1 MIYWKEQD
9 GSAPVPIPEC
19 TGKTGEAGVISMF
32 FNSEEIAYIRER
44 SAEMERSGS
53 LAPGV
58 LDLLFNK
65 GWFKLFV
72 PKRLGGSMTPLPD
85 AVRLFEE
92 ASWVDGNVGWTITIG
107 SGGGFFVPFLPP
119 ATAERI
125 FSPPQAVVAGS
136 GMPTGTARR
145 VEGGYIVSGQWKYC
159 SGSKHASLF
168 TANAL
173 IDNDGAA
180 ADPDMRSFAFLPD
193 QVTIEED
200 WDAFGLQATDSH
212 TISVREQFVPEEM
225 TFLLTERQTEDR
237 DAIYDYPFLP
247 FAQASFAGVAVGLGR
262 RFLDEAERMLEAR
275 RTAWSA
281 SERAAFVERLL
292 AAQRSK
298 LAAAV
303 EPFYGDL
310 ESSWER
316 MAGGEALDDDEQARV
331 SASCRHAART
341 ALECAQA
348 VFPYMGMTSVMKSDP
363 LNRVWRDLQ
372 TACHHSL
379 LVSFEDGGA
388 GMGE

>member
-1 MIYWKEQD
+1 
-9 GSAPVPIPEC
+9 
-19 TGKTGEAGVISMF
+19 MF

-44 SAEMERSGS
+44 SADMERSGS
-53 LAPGV
+53 LAAGV
-58 LDLLFNK
+58 LDLLINK

-72 PKRLGGSMTPLPD
+72 PKRLGGSMMPLPE

-119 ATAERI
+119 ASAERL

-173 IDNDGAA
+173 IDNDGNALIDNDGAA
-180 ADPDMRSFAFLPD
+180 AEPDMRSFAFLPD
-193 QVTIEED
+193 QVTIGED

-237 DAIYDYPFLP
+237 DPIYDYPFLP
-247 FAQASFAGVAVGLGR
+247 FAQASFAGVAAGLGR
-262 RFLDEAERMLEAR
+262 RFLDEAERMLEAQR
-275 RTAWSA
+275 AAWSA

-303 EPFYGDL
+303 EPFYGEL

-316 MAGGEALDDDEQARV
+316 VAGGDVLDEDEQARV
-331 SASCRHAART
+331 TASCRHAARA

-348 VFPYMGMTSVMKSDP
+348 VFPYMGMTSVMKSAP

-379 LVSFEDGGA
+379 LVSFEDGA
-388 GMGE
+388 EQKWVSS

>member
-1 MIYWKEQD
+1 
-9 GSAPVPIPEC
+9 
-19 TGKTGEAGVISMF
+19 MF

-44 SAEMERSGS
+44 SADMERSGS

-72 PKRLGGSMTPLPD
+72 PKRLGGSMTPLPE

-119 ATAERI
+119 ASAERL
-125 FSPPQAVVAGS
+125 FAPPEAVVAGS

-145 VEGGYIVSGQWKYC
+145 VEGGYIVTGQWQYC

-173 IDNDGAA
+173 IGHNGAA
-180 ADPDMRSFAFLPD
+180 AEPEMRAFAFLPH
-193 QVTIEED
+193 QVAIEED

-212 TISVREQFVPEEM
+212 TISVREQFVPEDM

-237 DAIYDYPFLP
+237 DPIYDYPFLP
-247 FAQASFAGVAVGLGR
+247 FAQASFAGVAIGLGR
-262 RFLDEAERMLEAR
+262 RFLDEAEEMLEAR
-275 RTAWSA
+275 RAAWSA
-281 SERAAFVERLL
+281 SERAALVERLL
-292 AAQRSK
+292 AAQRLK

-303 EPFYGDL
+303 EPFYSEL
-310 ESSWER
+310 ESSWGRVAE
-316 MAGGEALDDDEQARV
+316 GGTLDEDEQARV
-331 SASCRHAART
+331 TASCRHAARA

-348 VFPYMGMTSVMKSDP
+348 VFPYMGIASVMKSAP
-363 LNRVWRDLQ
+363 LNRAWRDLQ

-379 LVSFEDGGA
+379 LVSFEDGA
-388 GMGE
+388 ERA